1 MDDEM
6 REKLKQ
12 LEKEFG
18 FDQWGETEEH
28 QIEHPLM
35 KSQKELLSKLQVLL
49 NLQLGEDTE
58 KVRELREKLNRL
70 KYGGGR

>member
-1 MDDEM
+1 MDEDT

-12 LEKEFG
+12 LEKMFG
-18 FDQWGETEEH
+18 FDKWGETEEH
-28 QIEHPLM
+28 QIEHPMM
-35 KSQKELLSKLQVLL
+35 KSQKELLAKLRVLL
-49 NLQLGEDTE
+49 NLQLGEDNE

>member
-18 FDQWGETEEH
+18 FDQWGKTEEH
-28 QIEHPLM
+28 QIEHPMM
-35 KSQKELLSKLQVLL
+35 KSQKELLSKLGALL